1 MKFTEKQIKATST
14 AMLKEFLELVKRGNL
29 NGGTAARILG
39 VSRSRYTQLSKEP
52 EKPVALQA
60 HIYLNLLWA
69 NQELAQGL
77 ENGWLPAS
85 GHKGAAQQAVLDRL
99 SPQ

>member
-14 AMLKEFLELVKRGNL
+14 AMLKEFLELVDQAHL

-69 NQELAQGL
+69 NQELARGL
-77 ENGWLPAS
+77 EEGWLPA
-85 GHKGAAQQAVLDRL
+85 GGYKGAAQHAVLDRL
-99 SPQ
+99 DPR